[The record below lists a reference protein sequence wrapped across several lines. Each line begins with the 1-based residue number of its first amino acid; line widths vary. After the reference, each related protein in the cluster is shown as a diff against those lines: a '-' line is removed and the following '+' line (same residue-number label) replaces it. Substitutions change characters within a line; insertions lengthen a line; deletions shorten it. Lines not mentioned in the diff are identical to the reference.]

1 MKTVS
6 ILNNVIGPIMPGPS
20 SSHTAGPY
28 HIGKMCRHL
37 LGDAPK
43 SVTFTFAPGSSIAE
57 VYHEEGSDLALVM
70 GTLDLPLT
78 DPRFRLALDLP
89 VHYGVEVKFVVEPF
103 PEADHPNSIKIE
115 STSTSGKKLSAI
127 AKSVGGGA
135 VIFPFVEN
143 WSTNLTGDVYHLL
156 VEMEEASTPVLLGDW
171 EDRLGRP
178 VKSQHDHMA
187 LLSFNLKAPLS
198 DEDLKAL
205 RSAVGVTR
213 VWYTP
218 PVFFPIKGD
227 PIFTD
232 AAGMVAYAEEKGLT
246 LGETAVAYEAALLG
260 LDETAVNEAMGKR
273 LSVMEKAVTLGF
285 SDETP
290 PMLLLHP
297 KARKVWE
304 AETEGRL
311 PVGGVHARA
320 AARAM
325 AAMQVNSGNGI
336 VCAAPT
342 GGSAGVLPGVML
354 TLLEDL
360 KVDRDK
366 VLKAMWAAGAA
377 GLILAIRGTF
387 AAEVAGCQVEIGA
400 AGAMASAGIVEAFDG
415 TPRQAADAACIV
427 FQNAM
432 GLVCD
437 LVQAV
442 VEIPC
447 HTRNAS
453 FASQA
458 FLCAELALGGYDN
471 PIPLDDTVD
480 AVYAVGTMLPEEL
493 LCTSRGGI
501 AVTPS
506 ALAMKK
512 LR

>member
-1 MKTVS
+1 MKVVS

-28 HIGKMCRHL
+28 HIGKMCRNL
-37 LGDAPK
+37 LGDEPK

-57 VYHEEGSDLALVM
+57 VYNEEGSDLALIM
-70 GTLDLPLT
+70 GTLDFPLT

-89 VHYGVEVKFVVEPF
+89 AQYGMEINFVVEPF
-103 PEADHPNSIKIE
+103 EEADHPNSIKIE
-115 STSTSGKKLSAI
+115 SVSKSGKMLRAI

-135 VIFPFVEN
+135 VIFPFIEN
-143 WSTNLTGDVYHLL
+143 WTTNLTGDVYHLL
-156 VEMEEASTPVLLGDW
+156 VEADANAAVALMEKWGDKLGEPVREEQDDKVLFCFNMSS
-171 EDRLGRP
+171 P
-178 VKSQHDHMA
+178 VGEQ
-187 LLSFNLKAPLS
+187 
-198 DEDLKAL
+198 DLADI
-205 RSAVGVTR
+205 RAAEGISH

-218 PVFFPIKGD
+218 PVFFPIKGEQ
-227 PIFTD
+227 IFTS
-232 AAGMVAYAEEKGLT
+232 GEEMVAYAEANGMT
-246 LGETAVAYEAALLG
+246 LGEAAVAYEAALLG
-260 LDETAVNEAMGKR
+260 LDEAAVNEAMDER
-273 LSVMEKAVTLGF
+273 LTVMEKAITLGF

-297 KARKVWE
+297 KAHKIWE

-311 PVGGVHARA
+311 PVGGIHTRA

-342 GGSAGVLPGVML
+342 GGSAGVLPGVMI

-360 KVDRDK
+360 KVDRAK

-400 AGAMASAGIVEAFDG
+400 AGAMASAGVVEAFDG
-415 TPRQAADAACIV
+415 TPRQSADAACIV

-437 LVQAV
+437 LIQSV

-458 FLCAELALGGYDN
+458 FLCAELAMGGYYN
-471 PIPLDDTVD
+471 PVHLDDTVD
-480 AVYAVGTMLPEEL
+480 AVYAVGTMLPSEL
-493 LCTSRGGI
+493 LCTSKGGI

>member
-1 MKTVS
+1 MDE
-6 ILNNVIGPIMPGPS
+6 
-20 SSHTAGPY
+20 
-28 HIGKMCRHL
+28 R
-37 LGDAPK
+37 
-43 SVTFTFAPGSSIAE
+43 
-57 VYHEEGSDLALVM
+57 
-70 GTLDLPLT
+70 LT
-78 DPRFRLALDLP
+78 
-89 VHYGVEVKFVVEPF
+89 
-103 PEADHPNSIKIE
+103 
-115 STSTSGKKLSAI
+115 
-127 AKSVGGGA
+127 
-135 VIFPFVEN
+135 
-143 WSTNLTGDVYHLL
+143 
-156 VEMEEASTPVLLGDW
+156 
-171 EDRLGRP
+171 
-178 VKSQHDHMA
+178 
-187 LLSFNLKAPLS
+187 
-198 DEDLKAL
+198 
-205 RSAVGVTR
+205 
-213 VWYTP
+213 
-218 PVFFPIKGD
+218 
-227 PIFTD
+227 
-232 AAGMVAYAEEKGLT
+232 
-246 LGETAVAYEAALLG
+246 
-260 LDETAVNEAMGKR
+260 
-273 LSVMEKAVTLGF
+273 VMEKSVTLGF

-297 KARKVWE
+297 KARKIWE

-311 PVGGVHARA
+311 PVGGIHTRA

-342 GGSAGVLPGVML
+342 GGSAGVLPGVMI

-360 KVDRDK
+360 KVDREK

-400 AGAMASAGIVEAFDG
+400 AGAMASAGVVEAFDG
-415 TPRQAADAACIV
+415 TPRQASDAACIV

-437 LVQAV
+437 LIQAV

-458 FLCAELALGGYDN
+458 FLCAELAMGGYYN
-471 PIPLDDTVD
+471 PVHLDDTVD
-480 AVYAVGTMLPEEL
+480 AVYAVGQMLPEEL